1 MDVPYNSQIGS
12 EQFEG
17 DEGMYGVVLWDVLV
31 IEGESY
37 KLLPTSVC
45 FGTFLWTLI
54 FGHGYSIR
62 KFNCIVNHVLLPT
75 RNPRMQRNSRPALL
89 IYCKTY
95 TIGNLTDI

>member
-62 KFNCIVNHVLLPT
+62 KFNCSKS
-75 RNPRMQRNSRPALL
+75 RAAANSKSLNAKEFEAYSADILQN
-89 IYCKTY
+89 Y
-95 TIGNLTDI
+95 TIGNLIDI